1 MKKVVLVLSL
11 FIFCQMFGQKKYSF
25 DYGLNYERK
34 DENGKKSSEVYL
46 VNSKQNNFF
55 LYVKDNDS
63 IYSEIH
69 FFDFEKLIIHGKM
82 KNSIVY
88 KTSDYIANC
97 DDIFQF
103 KNPFKNEAKN
113 YKFINLNDTIINDTS
128 YFHYKTV
135 SLKSLRFQKRKDIQT
150 IHYII
155 NKDSNFFTPF
165 FLHATLYEM
174 FKYKNVL
181 PNGYPKM
188 IFMKNLDNKLTLS
201 LNLLQI
207 TKIKRTL
214 TIPEECMLTNSKKIN
229 FN

>member
-46 VNSKQNNFF
+46 VNSKQNNYYLFIH
-55 LYVKDNDS
+55 DSDS
-63 IYSEIH
+63 INCKIN
-69 FFDFEKLIIHGKM
+69 FNDFEKLVVIGKM
-82 KNSIVY
+82 KTSIVY
-88 KTSDYIANC
+88 KTSEYIANC
-97 DDIFQF
+97 DDVFQYISPY
-103 KNPFKNEAKN
+103 KDQVKN

-135 SLKSLRFQKRKDIQT
+135 SLKSLRFQKRKGIES

-155 NKDSNFFTPF
+155 NKNSEFFKPF
-165 FLHATLYEM
+165 LWSSTLYEM
-174 FKYKNVL
+174 FKYENTL

-188 IFMKNLDNKLTLS
+188 IYLINADNKLTS
-201 LNLLQI
+201 TFNLLKI
-207 TKIKRTL
+207 TKIERTL
-214 TIPEECMLTNSKKIN
+214 TIPEECILTNSKKVH